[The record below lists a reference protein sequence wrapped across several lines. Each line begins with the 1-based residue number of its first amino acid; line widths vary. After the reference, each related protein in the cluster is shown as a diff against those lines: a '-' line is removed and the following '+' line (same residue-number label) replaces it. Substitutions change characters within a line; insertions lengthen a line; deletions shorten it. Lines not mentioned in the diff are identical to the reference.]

1 MQRLADELDRLKGRL
16 IEMGDVVE
24 SMVVWAGTALVDRHP
39 ESARRVEEAELR
51 VDHFQI
57 EIDSEAIRLMTVY
70 TPIARDLRFLL
81 MVARINS
88 ELERI
93 GDQSLNNCEYIQQL
107 PPSPRPRALD
117 DLSRMSDITRGMVRD
132 ALLTVKD
139 EDVSRAQQVVD
150 TDDKVDALYMQTFRD
165 LLSGGSHP
173 DLVNESMTMILL
185 ARSLERMADHAT
197 NICEEVF
204 YLVKA
209 EDIRHRFG
217 ALRRQ
222 Q

>member
-1 MQRLADELDRLKGRL
+1 MQRLAEELDRLKGRL
-16 IEMGDVVE
+16 IEMGDAVE
-24 SMVVWAGTALVDRHP
+24 SMVTWAGTALVDRHP
-39 ESARRVEEAELR
+39 EGIRRVQEGEPR
-51 VDHFQI
+51 VDQFQI
-57 EIDSEAIRLMTVY
+57 EIDGEAIRLMTVY

-107 PPSPRPRALD
+107 PPNPRPRAFQ
-117 DLSRMSDITRGMVRD
+117 DLSRMSDITQQMVRN

-139 EDVSRAQQVVD
+139 EDVDRAQQVVD
-150 TDDKVDALYMQTFRD
+150 TDDEVDALYVQTFRD
-165 LLSGGSHP
+165 LLTGGTDPTS
-173 DLVNESMTMILL
+173 LSESMTMILL
-185 ARSLERMADHAT
+185 ARSLERIADHAT

-209 EDIRHRFG
+209 EDIRHRYG
-217 ALRRQ
+217 VLRRRS
-222 Q
+222 

>member
-1 MQRLADELDRLKGRL
+1 
-16 IEMGDVVE
+16 
-24 SMVVWAGTALVDRHP
+24 
-39 ESARRVEEAELR
+39 
-51 VDHFQI
+51 
-57 EIDSEAIRLMTVY
+57 
-70 TPIARDLRFLL
+70 
-81 MVARINS
+81 
-88 ELERI
+88 
-93 GDQSLNNCEYIQQL
+93 
-107 PPSPRPRALD
+107 
-117 DLSRMSDITRGMVRD
+117 MVRD

>member
-1 MQRLADELDRLKGRL
+1 MQRLAEELDRLKGRL
-16 IEMGDVVE
+16 IEMGDAVE
-24 SMVVWAGTALVDRHP
+24 SMVTWAGTALVDRHP
-39 ESARRVEEAELR
+39 EGIRRVQEGEPR
-51 VDHFQI
+51 VDQFQI
-57 EIDSEAIRLMTVY
+57 EIDGEAIRLMTVY

-107 PPSPRPRALD
+107 PPNPRPRAFQ
-117 DLSRMSDITRGMVRD
+117 DLSRMSDITQQMVRN

-139 EDVSRAQQVVD
+139 EDVDRAQQVVD
-150 TDDKVDALYMQTFRD
+150 TDDEVDALYVQTFRD
-165 LLSGGSHP
+165 LLTGGTDPAS
-173 DLVNESMTMILL
+173 LSESMTMILL
-185 ARSLERMADHAT
+185 ARSLERIADHAT

-209 EDIRHRFG
+209 EDIRHRYG
-217 ALRRQ
+217 VLRRRS
-222 Q
+222 

>member
-1 MQRLADELDRLKGRL
+1 MQRLAEELDRLKGRL
-16 IEMGDVVE
+16 IEMGDAVE
-24 SMVVWAGTALVDRHP
+24 SMVTWAGTALVDRNP
-39 ESARRVEEAELR
+39 EGIRRVQEGEPR
-51 VDHFQI
+51 VDQFQI
-57 EIDSEAIRLMTVY
+57 EIDGEAIRLMTVY

-107 PPSPRPRALD
+107 PPNPRPRAFQ
-117 DLSRMSDITRGMVRD
+117 DLSRMSDITQQMVRN

-139 EDVSRAQQVVD
+139 EDVDRAQQVVD
-150 TDDKVDALYMQTFRD
+150 TDDEVDALYVQTFRD
-165 LLSGGSHP
+165 LLTGGTDPAS
-173 DLVNESMTMILL
+173 LSESMTMILL
-185 ARSLERMADHAT
+185 ARSLERIADHAT

-209 EDIRHRFG
+209 EDIRHRYG
-217 ALRRQ
+217 VLRRRS
-222 Q
+222 